1 MKKFLGTLVVIF
13 ILAVLGYLGFGIY
26 TKSRKKAEVT
36 ARVATLSPFSFNT
49 INGEDVTNKEIFGK
63 PLWIIFFDTN
73 CEYCQMETENI
84 LKAGELED
92 IQIWL
97 VSPEPLDSLSAFT
110 KKYKLDTLPHV
121 QVLNDAHHAAY
132 LTFNVTSSPASFLYD
147 SHGALIKQYKGV
159 VKVETVLKD
168 YAEAML

>member
-1 MKKFLGTLVVIF
+1 MKKFLRTLVIIF

-26 TKSRKKAEVT
+26 TKSRKKAEVS
-36 ARVATLSPFSFNT
+36 ARISSLSPFSFNT
-49 INGEDVTNKEIFGK
+49 INGEEVTNKEVSGK

-84 LKAGELED
+84 LKAGELSN

-97 VSPEPLDSLSAFT
+97 VSAEPLDSLSAFA

-121 QVLNDAHHAAY
+121 QVLNDTHHAAY

-147 SHGALIKQYKGV
+147 SNGILINQYKGV

-168 YAEAML
+168 YAGAML

>member
-1 MKKFLGTLVVIF
+1 MKKFLRTLAVIF
-13 ILAVLGYLGFGIY
+13 ILTILGYLGFGIY
-26 TKSRKKAEVT
+26 TKSKKKADLS
-36 ARVATLSPFSFNT
+36 ARISTLSPFSFNT
-49 INGEDVTNKEIFGK
+49 IDGRKVTNKHISGK
-63 PLWIIFFDTN
+63 PLWLIFFDTN

-84 LKAGELED
+84 LRAGALKD

-97 VSPEPLDSLSAFT
+97 VSPEPPDSLSTFAA
-110 KKYKLDTLPHV
+110 KYRLDTLPHV

-147 SHGALIKQYKGV
+147 SNGALIKQYKGV

-168 YAEAML
+168 YAEAKL